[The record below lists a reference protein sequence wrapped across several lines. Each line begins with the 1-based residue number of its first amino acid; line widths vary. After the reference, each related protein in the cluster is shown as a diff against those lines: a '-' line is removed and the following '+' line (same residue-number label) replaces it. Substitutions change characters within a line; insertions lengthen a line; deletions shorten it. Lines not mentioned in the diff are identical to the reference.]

1 VQSMVIIAML
11 TRSCLIWS
19 SDTVA
24 MNLSKNFSLKELT
37 ASSIAVRHGVEEQFK
52 PPPQAM
58 VNMTALTQNVLQKV
72 RDQFGSVRVT
82 SCFRHPHVNE
92 IVGGSSTS
100 DHCCSFTKA
109 AADFEVISEDV
120 SNLEL
125 AIWIRDNLRYS
136 QLILEFYNPDEGPN
150 SGWVHVSYD
159 SVDQDNKMEVLTA
172 SRVKGKVKYTPGLP
186 E

>member
-1 VQSMVIIAML
+1 MQSMVIIAML

-82 SCFRHPHVNE
+82 S
-92 IVGGSSTS
+92 
-100 DHCCSFTKA
+100 K
-109 AADFEVISEDV
+109 
-120 SNLEL
+120 
-125 AIWIRDNLRYS
+125 
-136 QLILEFYNPDEGPN
+136 
-150 SGWVHVSYD
+150 
-159 SVDQDNKMEVLTA
+159 
-172 SRVKGKVKYTPGLP
+172 
-186 E
+186 